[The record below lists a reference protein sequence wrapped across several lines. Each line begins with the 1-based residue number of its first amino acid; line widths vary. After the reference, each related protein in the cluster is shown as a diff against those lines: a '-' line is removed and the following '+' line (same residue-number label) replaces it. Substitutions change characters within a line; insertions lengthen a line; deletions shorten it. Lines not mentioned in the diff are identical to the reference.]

1 MVIKSINP
9 YDNTLIKEYK
19 NHSDDEVQKLIE
31 KKSNSEFLSW
41 KTHTYSYRSEI
52 ILKIAEKLKLE
63 ADIHAKMISLEM
75 GKPITESKAEV
86 FKCVWVLEFY
96 AHNTSEFL
104 KSESIESD
112 YSKKLYTI

>member
-31 KKSNSEFLSW
+31 KSNSEFLSW
-41 KTHTYSYRSEI
+41 KTHTYSYRAEI

-63 ADIHAKMISLEM
+63 ADIHAKNDI
-75 GKPITESKAEV
+75 P
-86 FKCVWVLEFY
+86 
-96 AHNTSEFL
+96 
-104 KSESIESD
+104 
-112 YSKKLYTI
+112 